1 MGPRVR
7 GDDGETVTCVAARRP
22 HLGAMS
28 LAAPSP
34 DPTDIT
40 VATDRMRLGYAVLG
54 AAALLVGIWVIWLAG
69 YALGWPISDLGI
81 APRQASGLI
90 GILTAPLVH
99 GSFAHLVSNTLPLG
113 LLSALALY
121 AYPLATRRALPA
133 IWLLSGLLVW
143 LFARPSHHIG
153 ISGIVHGLMFF
164 LFFIGLLRR
173 DRLAVA
179 ITLVV
184 FFLYG
189 GMVMTVLPR
198 EQDVSFEY
206 HAAGALVGLVA
217 AIVLRRADPSPPRKR
232 YEWEDE
238 ADEDFAFD
246 DEFEPPSPRDVPV
259 LWERDESKPRDGQV
273 IEFRPRRD
281 LH

>member
-1 MGPRVR
+1 M
-7 GDDGETVTCVAARRP
+7 
-22 HLGAMS
+22 AMS
-28 LAAPSP
+28 LAAPTP
-34 DPTDIT
+34 DPTDTSI
-40 VATDRMRLGYAVLG
+40 ATDRMRVGYAVLG
-54 AAALLVGIWVIWLAG
+54 AAALLFGIWVIWLAG

-99 GSFAHLVSNTLPLG
+99 GSFEHLVSNTLPLG
-113 LLSALALY
+113 LLTALALY

-143 LFARPSHHIG
+143 MFARPSHHIG

-164 LFFIGLLRR
+164 LFVIGLLRR

-189 GMVMTVLPR
+189 GMVMTILPR
-198 EQDVSFEY
+198 EQNVSFEY
-206 HAAGALVGLVA
+206 HAAGALVGLIA
-217 AIVLRRADPSPPRKR
+217 AILLRKTDPVPPRKR
-232 YEWEDE
+232 YDWENESDE
-238 ADEDFAFD
+238 EFAFD
-246 DEFEPPSPRDVPV
+246 DEFELPSPQDVPV
-259 LWERDESKPRDGQV
+259 LWERDREEPRNGQV
-273 IEFRPRRD
+273 IEFRPRREIN
-281 LH
+281 

>member
-1 MGPRVR
+1 
-7 GDDGETVTCVAARRP
+7 
-22 HLGAMS
+22 MS

-34 DPTDIT
+34 EPTDT
-40 VATDRMRLGYAVLG
+40 SVANDRMRLGYAVMG
-54 AAALLVGIWVIWLAG
+54 AAALLIGIWVIWLAG
-69 YALGWPISDLGI
+69 FALGWPISDLGI
-81 APRQASGLI
+81 APRQTSGLI

-113 LLSALALY
+113 LLTALALY

-143 LFARPSHHIG
+143 VFARPSFHVG
-153 ISGIVHGLMFF
+153 ISGILHGLMFF
-164 LFFIGLLRR
+164 LFVIGVMRR

-189 GMVMTVLPR
+189 GMVMSVLPR
-198 EQDVSFEY
+198 EEGVSFEY
-206 HAAGALVGLVA
+206 HAAGALIGLIA
-217 AIVLRRADPSPPRKR
+217 AIVLRRADPVPPRKR
-232 YEWEDE
+232 YDWEDE
-238 ADEDFAFD
+238 TDDDAFTDE
-246 DEFEPPSPRDVPV
+246 ELELPRPRDVPV
-259 LWERDESKPRDGQV
+259 LWEHQPEPEPERDGKV
-273 IEFRPRRD
+273 IAFRPRRT

>member
-1 MGPRVR
+1 
-7 GDDGETVTCVAARRP
+7 
-22 HLGAMS
+22 MS

-34 DPTDIT
+34 DPTDTT
-40 VATDRMRLGYAVLG
+40 VANDRMRLGYAVLG

-69 YALGWPISDLGI
+69 YALGWPIDDLGI
-81 APRQASGLI
+81 YPRQPAGLI

-113 LLSALALY
+113 LLTALALY

-133 IWLLSGLLVW
+133 IWLLSGFLVW
-143 LFARPSHHIG
+143 VFARPSHHIG

-198 EQDVSFEY
+198 EQGVSFEY
-206 HAAGALVGLVA
+206 HAAGALVGLIA
-217 AIVLRRADPSPPRKR
+217 AIMLRKADPAPARKR
-232 YEWEDE
+232 YDWEDE
-238 ADEDFAFD
+238 SGDDHAFD
-246 DEFEPPSPRDVPV
+246 DELEPPSPQDVPI
-259 LWERDESKPRDGQV
+259 LWERDRAAPRDGQV

-281 LH
+281 IN

>member
-1 MGPRVR
+1 
-7 GDDGETVTCVAARRP
+7 
-22 HLGAMS
+22 MS

-34 DPTDIT
+34 EPTDISI
-40 VATDRMRLGYAVLG
+40 ATDRLRVSYAVLG
-54 AAALLVGIWVIWLAG
+54 AAALLAGIWLVWLVSF
-69 YALGWPISDLGI
+69 ALGWPINDLGI
-81 APRQASGLI
+81 APRQLSGLI

-99 GSFAHLVSNTLPLG
+99 ASFAHLVSNTLPLG

-143 LFARPSHHIG
+143 VFARPSFHVG
-153 ISGIVHGLMFF
+153 ISGIVHGLMFY
-164 LFFIGLLRR
+164 LFVIGLLRR

-189 GMVMTVLPR
+189 GMVMTVLPL
-198 EQDVSFEY
+198 EQGVSFEY
-206 HAAGALVGLVA
+206 HAAGALIGFVA
-217 AIVLRRADPSPPRKR
+217 AILLRKTDPAPPRKR
-232 YEWEDE
+232 YDWEDDLN
-238 ADEDFAFD
+238 DEEIVD
-246 DEFEPPSPRDVPV
+246 DELEPPSPRDVPV
-259 LWERDESKPRDGQV
+259 LWERSDDPQHDEKI
-273 IEFRPRRD
+273 IEFRPRRT